1 MMPIRSKPAIAATL
15 ALSLGLGLAACGD
28 LPNNRSLYSVKQ
40 PVIGRQNYTL
50 DVAAGADGLAP
61 AEQARLADWFD
72 TMNLR
77 YGDRV
82 AIDGSTVSDAAREDI
97 ANIVGGYSLLMS
109 NGAPITEGFVAPGT
123 VRVVVTRSRA
133 HVPGC
138 PDWSDRMG
146 SNLDNSTSDG
156 FGCSVN
162 SNMAAMVADPE
173 HLIKGAE
180 PSDET
185 VMSNGGAAINT
196 YRTGG
201 GSLPSV
207 SSQPAAGS

>member
-28 LPNNRSLYSVKQ
+28 VERVVLPIDHRLLDAVQ
-40 PVIGRQNYTL
+40 RAVVRQ
-50 DVAAGADGLAP
+50 VAAGADGLAP

>member
-1 MMPIRSKPAIAATL
+1 MMPIRSKPAIAAAL

-40 PVIGRQNYTL
+40 PVIDRQNYTL

-123 VRVVVTRSRA
+123 VRVVVTRS
-133 HVPGC
+133 P
-138 PDWSDRMG
+138 
-146 SNLDNSTSDG
+146 
-156 FGCSVN
+156 
-162 SNMAAMVADPE
+162 
-173 HLIKGAE
+173 
-180 PSDET
+180 
-185 VMSNGGAAINT
+185 
-196 YRTGG
+196 
-201 GSLPSV
+201 
-207 SSQPAAGS
+207 